1 MASSTQDEVHNKQ
14 KTTHAS
20 SHQAQDRKASLE
32 ALVIQKPPA
41 RQPTPAVCNKP
52 VPGIIGIKPAV
63 NEDQSLNIDASL
75 RPTYFLMRP
84 GPGHTRCIVPLIP
97 LDLLPQHINITG
109 LPRYLSPAQTS
120 RMSSVGTYAK
130 AENTPCYELD
140 IGQPSD
146 TDEGLTREETVQS
159 ANASPE
165 RVLTEEI
172 PRIVLNPVVSS
183 GGKPSPPLLAFEAGT
198 AATSA
203 HHHHRHAQSAKLKA
217 GRGNYCRHYCHHGT
231 CKWGSRCRYQHIMPS
246 TSSGL
251 AEVGL
256 KNFPAW
262 YRAVLVNLQ
271 SAGRMHYHHEMQADK
286 VEGHERGRWVGQG
299 MAEHQTR
306 GGNVEVERLRQ
317 ETNGYCATSVAG
329 TVHQSLAQQ
338 RLVDLD

>member
-1 MASSTQDEVHNKQ
+1 MSNVEPRRAPWHRRPRVGLQHSKHNPRNVAVSNGAVIDSTPDTRTDEAHNKQ

-32 ALVIQKPPA
+32 APVIQKPPA
-41 RQPTPAVCNKP
+41 RQPTPAVGKKP

-63 NEDQSLNIDASL
+63 NEDEGLDIDARL

-97 LDLLPQHINITG
+97 LDLLPQHINIAG

-146 TDEGLTREETVQS
+146 TDEGLSREETVQS
-159 ANASPE
+159 ANASPDL
-165 RVLTEEI
+165 VLTEEI
-172 PRIVLNPVVSS
+172 PRTVPNPVVPS
-183 GGKPSPPLLAFEAGT
+183 GGKPSPPLLAFETGT

-203 HHHHRHAQSAKLKA
+203 HHHHRHAQSAKLKT
-217 GRGNYCRHYCHHGT
+217 GRGHYCRHYCHHGT

-262 YRAVLVNLQ
+262 
-271 SAGRMHYHHEMQADK
+271 
-286 VEGHERGRWVGQG
+286 
-299 MAEHQTR
+299 
-306 GGNVEVERLRQ
+306 Q
-317 ETNGYCATSVAG
+317 EANGYCATSVAG
-329 TVHQSLAQQ
+329 TAHQSLVQQ